1 MLNEFIQIF
10 IYMIEKWYR
19 GHSSQQ
25 HALDNFGVIW
35 LTDDPYYAEDYAEDN
50 GVVSVV
56 YIDNDKLKPVDVFD
70 NYFDTYFPDRKHI
83 EELKEEGFNC
93 YYFCAGEDDIQCLVL
108 LSKEPV
114 VKVEKYNE
122 KIEENMKK
130 LNQNDLKYIVS
141 EATRRI
147 VNEISWGTAEDAVGK
162 SDNRVDMLDSV
173 MYDFEE
179 ACQQMVQALK
189 GEASEYWYKDD
200 VQPENTQGPILAKKI
215 VSLENEVYQYVQ
227 RKKKQLVSLKG
238 HEQDKFNTAFG
249 GRTYDEV
256 ADDVDKVWN
265 AHFEEDEYTPWNEYK
280 KSHLTPD
287 EQDFNERHP

>member
-1 MLNEFIQIF
+1 
-10 IYMIEKWYR
+10 MIEKWYR

-93 YYFCAGEDDIQCLVL
+93 YYFCAGEDGIQCLAL

-114 VKVEKYNE
+114 VKVEKYND

-162 SDNRVDMLDSV
+162 SDNRVDMLNSA

-189 GEASEYWYKDD
+189 GEASEYWYKND

-215 VSLENEVYQYVQ
+215 ESLENEVYQYVQ
-227 RKKKQLVSLKG
+227 RKKKQLVSLTR
-238 HEQDKFNTAFG
+238 HEQDKFNSAFG
-249 GRTYDEV
+249 GRTRDEV
-256 ADDVDKVWN
+256 ADDIGKVWDS
-265 AHFEEDEYTPWNEYK
+265 HFEEDEYTPWNEYK

>member
-1 MLNEFIQIF
+1 
-10 IYMIEKWYR
+10 MIEKWYR

-35 LTDDPYYAEDYAEDN
+35 LTDDPYYAEEYAEDN

-70 NYFDTYFPDRKHI
+70 DYFDTYFPDRKHI

-93 YYFCAGEDDIQCLVL
+93 YYFCAGDDDIQCLAL

-114 VKVEKYNE
+114 VKVEEYNE

-130 LNQNDLKYIVS
+130 LNQSDLKYIVS

-147 VNEISWGTAEDAVGK
+147 INEISWGTAEDAVGK
-162 SDNRVDMLDSV
+162 SDNRVDMLNSA

-189 GEASEYWYKDD
+189 GEASEHWYKDD
-200 VQPENTQGPILAKKI
+200 IQPENTQGPILAKKI
-215 VSLENEVYQYVQ
+215 ESLENEVYQYVQ
-227 RKKKQLVSLKG
+227 RKKKQLDSLKG
-238 HEQDKFNTAFG
+238 HEQDKFNSTFG
-249 GRTYDEV
+249 GRSHDEV
-256 ADDVDKVWN
+256 ADDIEKKLDYALDNYRYW
-265 AHFEEDEYTPWNEYK
+265 DLDTYK
-280 KSHLTPD
+280 RRHLTPD

>member
-1 MLNEFIQIF
+1 
-10 IYMIEKWYR
+10 MIEKWYR

-56 YIDNDKLKPVDVFD
+56 YIDNDKLRPVDVFD
-70 NYFDTYFPDRKHI
+70 NDFDTYFPDRKHI
-83 EELKEEGFNC
+83 EGLKEEGFNC
-93 YYFCAGEDDIQCLVL
+93 YYFCAGEDDIQCLAL

-114 VKVEKYNE
+114 VKVEEYNE

-130 LNQNDLKYIVS
+130 LNQSDLKYIVS

-162 SDNRVDMLDSV
+162 SDNRTGMLQNA

-179 ACQQMVQALK
+179 ASRQMVQALN
-189 GEASEYWYKDD
+189 GESTESWYDD
-200 VQPENTQGPILAKKI
+200 DIQPQNTQGPRLAKKLAA
-215 VSLENEVYQYVQ
+215 LEEEIWQYVS
-227 RKKKQLVSLKG
+227 RKKKQMDSLSAYK
-238 HEQDKFNTAFG
+238 QDKFNTAFG

-256 ADDVDKVWN
+256 ADYIDDKWDK
-265 AHFEEDEYTPWNEYK
+265 HFDEDNYVSWDEYKEQ
-280 KSHLTPD
+280 HLTPD
-287 EQDFNERHP
+287 EIEFSKRHP